1 MICAELYL
9 RLSPRVVFGLTTITI
24 ISIISLISQ
33 DGNGSSPYEQL
44 YDQCLTVSPIHLCDF
59 FFGKKSTSNISNST
73 YLSNYSALTHNDK
86 DHGFSIQ
93 YPLGWTIRDKTLG
106 PNNIA
111 IFDSPNGS
119 ATVNIRVFP
128 QSVYESLTDFG
139 NTFKKGEDNTLL
151 AYYKNSTTL
160 LDGKPAFKAIYL
172 TTYNASLF
180 ENAFGYKSSIL
191 KAMFIATLVP
201 EKKSYFAV
209 ACFAHPADFDYHRP
223 VFEKMVDSFR
233 IYGKGP
239 IIQED
244 NSSSSLP

>member
-1 MICAELYL
+1 M
-9 RLSPRVVFGLTTITI
+9 SQDGM
-24 ISIISLISQ
+24 SQ
-33 DGNGSSPYEQL
+33 DGNGLSPYEQL
-44 YDQCLTVSPIHLCDF
+44 YDKCLTFSPLQLCDF
-59 FFGKKSTSNISNST
+59 FFGKSTSNLSNST
-73 YLSNYSALTHNDK
+73 YLSNYSALTYNDK

-93 YPLGWTIRDKTLG
+93 YPLGWTIRDKTLQ
-106 PNNIA
+106 PNIA
-111 IFDSPNGS
+111 IFDSPDGN

-139 NTFKKGEDNTLL
+139 DTFKKGENRTLL

-180 ENAFGYKSSIL
+180 ENAFGHKSSTS

-209 ACFAHPADFDYHRP
+209 ACFAHPADFDDHRP
-223 VFEKMVDSFR
+223 VFEKMADSLR
-233 IYGKGP
+233 IYG
-239 IIQED
+239 
-244 NSSSSLP
+244 

>member
-1 MICAELYL
+1 M
-9 RLSPRVVFGLTTITI
+9 
-24 ISIISLISQ
+24 SQ
-33 DGNGSSPYEQL
+33 HGNGLSANEQL
-44 YDQCLTVSPIHLCDF
+44 YDKCLTISPMHLCDF
-59 FFGKKSTSNISNST
+59 FFGKQSTSNMSNST
-73 YLSNYSALTHNDK
+73 YLSNYSALTYNDK

-93 YPLGWTIRDKTLG
+93 YPLGWTIRDKALG

-111 IFDSPNGS
+111 IFDSPNGD

-128 QSVYESLTDFG
+128 QSVYESLEDFG
-139 NTFKKGEDNTLL
+139 NTFKKAENYTLF

-172 TTYNASLF
+172 TTYNPSLF
-180 ENAFGYKSSIL
+180 ENASGYKSSTS

-209 ACFAHPADFDYHRP
+209 ACFAHPDDFDYSRP

-233 IYGKGP
+233 TYGKGP

-244 NSSSSLP
+244 NSSSSIP

>member
-1 MICAELYL
+1 MCTKLYL
-9 RLSPRVVFGLTTITI
+9 RLSPTGVLYLTTITI
-24 ISIISLISQ
+24 ISIISLMSQ
-33 DGNGSSPYEQL
+33 HGNGLSANEQL
-44 YDQCLTVSPIHLCDF
+44 YDKCLTISPMHLCDF
-59 FFGKKSTSNISNST
+59 FFGKQSTSNMSNST
-73 YLSNYSALTHNDK
+73 YLSNYSALTYNDK

-93 YPLGWTIRDKTLG
+93 YPLGWTIRDKALG

-111 IFDSPNGS
+111 IFDSPNGD

-128 QSVYESLTDFG
+128 QSVYESLEDFG
-139 NTFKKGEDNTLL
+139 NTFKKAENYTLF

-172 TTYNASLF
+172 TTYNPSLF
-180 ENAFGYKSSIL
+180 ENASGYKSSTS

-209 ACFAHPADFDYHRP
+209 ACFAHPDDFDYSRP

-233 IYGKGP
+233 TYGKGP

-244 NSSSSLP
+244 NSSSSIP

>member
-1 MICAELYL
+1 MCTKLYL
-9 RLSPRVVFGLTTITI
+9 RLSPTGVLYLTTITI

-33 DGNGSSPYEQL
+33 DGNGLSANEEL
-44 YDQCLTVSPIHLCDF
+44 YDKCLTVSPMHLCDF

-73 YLSNYSALTHNDK
+73 YLSNFSALTYNDK

-93 YPLGWTIRDKTLG
+93 YPLGWTIGDKALG

-111 IFDSPNGS
+111 IFDSPNGD
-119 ATVNIRVFP
+119 AIVNIRVFP

-139 NTFKKGEDNTLL
+139 NTFKKAENYTLL

-172 TTYNASLF
+172 TKYNASLF
-180 ENAFGYKSSIL
+180 ENAFGYKSSTS

-209 ACFAHPADFDYHRP
+209 ACFAVIP
-223 VFEKMVDSFR
+223 VISIITVLCSKRWLTHFG
-233 IYGKGP
+233 YTGK
-239 IIQED
+239 D
-244 NSSSSLP
+244 

>member
-1 MICAELYL
+1 MICAKLYL

-93 YPLGWTIRDKTLG
+93 YPLGWTIRDKTLR
-106 PNNIA
+106 PNIA
-111 IFDSPNGS
+111 IFDSPNGN

-128 QSVYESLTDFG
+128 QSVYESLKDFE
-139 NTFKKGEDNTLL
+139 NTFKKEEDNTLL
-151 AYYKNSTTL
+151 AFYKNSTTL

-172 TTYNASLF
+172 TNYNASLF
-180 ENAFGYKSSIL
+180 ENTFGYKSSTA

-209 ACFAHPADFDYHRP
+209 ACFAHPAVFDYHRP

-233 IYGKGP
+233 IR
-239 IIQED
+239 
-244 NSSSSLP
+244 

>member
-1 MICAELYL
+1 MICAKLYL

-111 IFDSPNGS
+111 IFDSPNGN

-172 TTYNASLF
+172 TTYNPSIF
-180 ENAFGYKSSIL
+180 EDAFGYQSSTS
-191 KAMFIATLVP
+191 KAMFVATLVP
-201 EKKSYFAV
+201 EKKSYYALAYFAD
-209 ACFAHPADFDYHRP
+209 PSGFDANRP
-223 VFEKMVDSFR
+223 VVEEMLKSFK
-233 IYGKGP
+233 IGSKGP
-239 IIQED
+239 VIQEED
-244 NSSSSLP
+244 

>member
-1 MICAELYL
+1 M
-9 RLSPRVVFGLTTITI
+9 
-24 ISIISLISQ
+24 SQ

-44 YDQCLTVSPIHLCDF
+44 YDKCLTFSPLQLCDF
-59 FFGKKSTSNISNST
+59 FFGKSTSNLSNSKL
-73 YLSNYSALTHNDK
+73 LSNYSALTYNDK
-86 DHGFSIQ
+86 DHGFSIR
-93 YPLGWTIRDKTLG
+93 YPLGWTIRDKTLR
-106 PNNIA
+106 PNIA
-111 IFDSPNGS
+111 IFDSPNGN

-139 NTFKKGEDNTLL
+139 DTFKKGEDNTLL

-160 LDGKPAFKAIYL
+160 LAGKPAFKAIYL
-172 TTYNASLF
+172 TTYNASLI
-180 ENAFGYKSSIL
+180 ENAFGNKSSTS

-209 ACFAHPADFDYHRP
+209 ACFAHPADFDSHRP
-223 VFEKMVDSFR
+223 VFQKMADSLR
-233 IYGKGP
+233 IYGKEP